1 MITLTVLVLALGLAW
16 AVTKA
21 WNRAAE
27 MLARKPAAIKASE
40 QVAAR

>member
-27 MLARKPAAIKASE
+27 ALARKPATIKAADRL
-40 QVAAR
+40 AAR